1 MAPRANEPS
10 NSTKLKSA
18 KPRPVT
24 AMYLRN
30 SAMHYLSARSAST
43 AMLRQTLERR
53 AKTRLGVRQL
63 SEETRA
69 LIDKAIADLV
79 ALGMLNDAT
88 FAQARAR
95 SLQGKGFS
103 KRRITEGLRLKGIGG
118 AQAAQ
123 AIDPELDE
131 LTQARR
137 FAERKR
143 LGAWRRGGAT
153 PETRD
158 KDLRALARAGFAY
171 VIASKALSAN
181 DE

>member
-1 MAPRANEPS
+1 
-10 NSTKLKSA
+10 
-18 KPRPVT
+18 RPVT
-24 AMYLRN
+24 ATYLRN

-43 AMLRQTLERR
+43 TMLRQTLERR
-53 AKTRLGVRQL
+53 AKTRLCVRQL

-69 LIDKAIADLV
+69 LIDKAIGELV
-79 ALGMLNDAT
+79 TLGMVNDAT

-118 AQAAQ
+118 AQAAL

-143 LGAWRRGGAT
+143 LGAWRRGGPT

-171 VIASKALSAN
+171 AIASKALVEAE
-181 DE
+181 D